1 MESNC
6 CWEHWNEPRRFV
18 VVEPPAPSRRLRPPR
33 TIITVSDADDR
44 LIEQTLV
51 EDEDEEEEEQE
62 QEQDQDQDIRG
73 LEEDEEVTAIDED
86 RLEYRAEGNAN
97 IVMAV
102 RGTRYVL
109 RLRKSDVASSE
120 GKDSPID
127 LVRFIKYTRV
137 MASLFSE
144 HFVPELK
151 LGRVETY
158 DLDAFNKKLI
168 KLRPVTRLD
177 KEIRVRDGILYPDV
191 AFLPAKLCPAAAQ
204 HSAAFVRRSCCSDY
218 GQDARPLLPST
229 YCVEIKPKQGW
240 SFLDGNYAEQEEEPF
255 PNCDSLA
262 LPELAGSSGG
272 KCRFCLF
279 QYLKLQRKA
288 IDNISKYCPL
298 DLFSGKPLRMLR
310 AIKGLIG
317 APQNNFKLTK
327 NGRIV
332 YDESREKCTFNRVL
346 KEIFQRDQKNK
357 ERRKT
362 LFMNLIKETLLK
374 DYSANE
380 ANCDRTLLTI
390 RKDRKKK
397 DKNLIHERTCS
408 PINYQFL
415 PENCALK
422 QIQDVQLL
430 VKSNLTKVQPGK
442 LRQHEYVDDL
452 YEKCVDCKED
462 CSSTA
467 NKRRLSHF
475 AEQYLSP
482 EERYQ
487 LGATALDCSI
497 MITFRRLVE
506 REEESLP
513 ATAQRHI
520 VNIEGMKWLTNVT
533 ITDLDPK
540 TLQHVQK
547 KYLGQLRES
556 AVAYREFLA
565 RMKR

>member
-18 VVEPPAPSRRLRPPR
+18 VVEPPAPSSRLRPPR

-62 QEQDQDQDIRG
+62 QEQEQDQDQNIRG

-218 GQDARPLLPST
+218 GQEAPPHAARHQRPHRGTP
-229 YCVEIKPKQGW
+229 
-240 SFLDGNYAEQEEEPF
+240 EQ
-255 PNCDSLA
+255 L
-262 LPELAGSSGG
+262 
-272 KCRFCLF
+272 
-279 QYLKLQRKA
+279 
-288 IDNISKYCPL
+288 
-298 DLFSGKPLRMLR
+298 
-310 AIKGLIG
+310 
-317 APQNNFKLTK
+317 
-327 NGRIV
+327 
-332 YDESREKCTFNRVL
+332 
-346 KEIFQRDQKNK
+346 
-357 ERRKT
+357 
-362 LFMNLIKETLLK
+362 
-374 DYSANE
+374 
-380 ANCDRTLLTI
+380 
-390 RKDRKKK
+390 
-397 DKNLIHERTCS
+397 
-408 PINYQFL
+408 
-415 PENCALK
+415 
-422 QIQDVQLL
+422 
-430 VKSNLTKVQPGK
+430 
-442 LRQHEYVDDL
+442 
-452 YEKCVDCKED
+452 
-462 CSSTA
+462 
-467 NKRRLSHF
+467 
-475 AEQYLSP
+475 
-482 EERYQ
+482 
-487 LGATALDCSI
+487 
-497 MITFRRLVE
+497 
-506 REEESLP
+506 
-513 ATAQRHI
+513 
-520 VNIEGMKWLTNVT
+520 
-533 ITDLDPK
+533 
-540 TLQHVQK
+540 
-547 KYLGQLRES
+547 
-556 AVAYREFLA
+556 
-565 RMKR
+565 

>member
-1 MESNC
+1 MGKINSYDEVALESNN
-6 CWEHWNEPRRFV
+6 CWEQLQSEERRKRFV
-18 VVEPPAPSRRLRPPR
+18 VEPTPTRRR
-33 TIITVSDADDR
+33 TIIIVSDVDDR
-44 LIEQTLV
+44 LIETRTLV
-51 EDEDEEEEEQE
+51 EEGEEEEENGDE
-62 QEQDQDQDIRG
+62 DIG
-73 LEEDEEVTAIDED
+73 GSEEEVAAIDED

-102 RGTRYVL
+102 RGSRYVL
-109 RLRKSDVASSE
+109 RLRKFDVARSE
-120 GKDSPID
+120 GKDSPIG

-158 DLDAFNKKLI
+158 DLDAFNRKLI
-168 KLRPVTRLD
+168 KFRPVTRLD

-191 AFLPAKLCPAAAQ
+191 AFLPAKLSPP
-204 HSAAFVRRSCCSDY
+204 AFVMGADY
-218 GQDARPLLPST
+218 GQDARLPPAMST

-240 SFLDGNYAEQEEEPF
+240 SFLDGNYAEEEPLLF
-255 PNCDSLA
+255 PNCDSLT
-262 LPELAGSSGG
+262 LPELAGTSGG

-279 QYLKLQRKA
+279 QYLKLQRKTVE
-288 IDNISKYCPL
+288 NISKYCPL

-332 YDESREKCTFNRVL
+332 YDERSEKCTFNRVL
-346 KEIFQRDQKNK
+346 KEIFQRDQQKNK

-362 LFMNLIKETLLK
+362 IFMNLLKETLLK
-374 DYSANE
+374 DYSVE
-380 ANCDRTLLTI
+380 DDCDRTLLTI

-430 VKSNLTKVQPGK
+430 VKSNLTMVQAGK

-452 YEKCVDCKED
+452 YEKCVDCEEVCGIDENGKRR
-462 CSSTA
+462 
-467 NKRRLSHF
+467 RRLSHF
-475 AEQYLSP
+475 AEQHLSP

-497 MITFRRLVE
+497 MITFRRLAD

-513 ATAQRHI
+513 SVAHRHI
-520 VNIEGMKWLTNVT
+520 ISIEGMKFLTNVT